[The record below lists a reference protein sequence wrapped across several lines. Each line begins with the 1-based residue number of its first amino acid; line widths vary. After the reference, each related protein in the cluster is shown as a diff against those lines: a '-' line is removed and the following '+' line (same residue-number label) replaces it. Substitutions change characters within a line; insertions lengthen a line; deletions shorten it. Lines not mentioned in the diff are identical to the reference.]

1 MPVKSRDREAV
12 NLLELKPR
20 RNVEWETGESGRA
33 VLLVPKFRNRLLR
46 TWLLPLLAKPDFRVK
61 LDAMGT
67 AFWQRCDGCT
77 TVLEIADEMAACSGS
92 DVEEMLERLSRF
104 LTRLEREEF
113 IIVREQEQ
121 AGDGTS
127 ATR

>member
-1 MPVKSRDREAV
+1 VKSRDRQPV

-20 RNVEWETGESGRA
+20 RNVEWETGEGGHT

-46 TWLLPLLAKPDFRVK
+46 TWLLPLLARPDFRVK

-67 AFWQRCDGCT
+67 AFWQRCDGST
-77 TVLEIADEMAACSGS
+77 TVLEIAGAMAACSES
-92 DVEEMLERLSRF
+92 DVDEMLERLSRF
-104 LTRLEREEF
+104 LSRLEHEEF
-113 IIVREQEQ
+113 IVMKASEQQ
-121 AGDGTS
+121 GDRTS